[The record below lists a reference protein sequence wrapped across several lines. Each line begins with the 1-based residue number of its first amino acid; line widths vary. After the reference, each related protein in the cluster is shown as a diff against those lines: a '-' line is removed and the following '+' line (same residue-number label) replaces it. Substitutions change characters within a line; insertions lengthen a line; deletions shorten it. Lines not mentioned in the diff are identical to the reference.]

1 MAIQTPPIPKHQRKS
16 DDGNTPPALRQSSAP
31 APLWL
36 CDVTKEPVAPD
47 ACLACSRNGRPHAC
61 SFTPPVLAALR
72 NSMRSDSALRAIYAL
87 ARQQGKTVLRVS
99 SLTGCT
105 RQAWYRLTQGTP
117 LETPSRHWARLRGTI
132 FHKALE
138 SMAGETVLAEQRFVV
153 DLAPW
158 DVQAV
163 IAGMVDHYDP
173 ATGILT
179 DLKTMNTWKKLA
191 SYPDL
196 PHKHHVAQVWIY
208 GWLLEK
214 AGLGYPRRMAI
225 TYMTMGDIR
234 TVPVDLP
241 TPEGRQ
247 FVEARIVAKARA
259 IVEADAALGPKGDP
273 QADWQCRYC
282 LYKTACPD
290 RRKPAK
296 KNGNGK

>member
-1 MAIQTPPIPKHQRKS
+1 MSRTMTRPKPIPP
-16 DDGNTPPALRQSSAP
+16 DPNGNQTDALPRTDAP

-36 CDVTKEPVAPD
+36 CDVTKQPVAAD
-47 ACLACSRNGRPHAC
+47 DCLACSRNGRPNAC
-61 SFTPPVLAALR
+61 SFTPPILEALRSSMKGDPALKAIHSLAA
-72 NSMRSDSALRAIYAL
+72 
-87 ARQQGKTVLRVS
+87 QQGVTVLRVS

-105 RQAWYRLTQGTP
+105 RQAWYRLTQGIP

-138 SMAGETVLAEQRFVV
+138 SMAEKSVLAEQRFVV
-153 DLAPW
+153 DLRSFGVAAW
-158 DVQAV
+158 

-173 ATGILT
+173 TTRVLT
-179 DLKTMNTWKKLA
+179 DFKTMNAWKRLS

-196 PHKHHVAQVWIY
+196 PREHHIAQVWIY

-214 AGLGYPRRMAI
+214 AGLGYPRSMAI

-234 TVPVDLP
+234 TVPVPMP

-259 IVEADAALGPKGDP
+259 IVEADPTIGPKGDP
-273 QADWQCRYC
+273 REAWQCRYC
-282 LYKTACPD
+282 LYKAACPD
-290 RRKPAK
+290 RRKSEK
-296 KNGNGK
+296 KEK

>member
-1 MAIQTPPIPKHQRKS
+1 MSISTPPTPGDTQTKPN
-16 DDGNTPPALRQSSAP
+16 GNDAAHVPATPAL

-47 ACLACSRNGRPHAC
+47 VCLACARNGRPNAC
-61 SFTPPVLAALR
+61 SFTPPVLEALR
-72 NSMRSDSALRAIYAL
+72 SSMMSDSALNAIYSL
-87 ARQQGKTVLRVS
+87 AAQQGVTVLRVS

-105 RQAWYRLTQGTP
+105 RKAWYRLTQGTP

-138 SMAGETVLAEQRFVV
+138 SMAEESVLAEQRFVV
-153 DLAPW
+153 DLRAFGVNAW
-158 DVQAV
+158 

-173 ATGILT
+173 ATGVLT
-179 DLKTMNTWKKLA
+179 DLKTMNAWKRLS

-196 PHKHHVAQVWIY
+196 PHKHHIAQVWIY

-214 AGLGYPRRMAI
+214 AGLGYPKRMEI

-234 TVPVDLP
+234 TVPVNLP
-241 TPEGRQ
+241 TPEGKQ
-247 FVEARIVAKARA
+247 YVEARIVDKAKT
-259 IVEADAALGPKGDP
+259 IVEADPTLGPKGDA
-273 QADWQCRYC
+273 QADWECRYC

-290 RRKPAK
+290 KRKPEK
-296 KNGNGK
+296 KSKK